1 MTQEKV
7 KAGYWSIA
15 TQKHLKQFQ
24 IDSAGLSHFGSIN
37 TAGKAGRFLGI
48 VRGNGVI
55 QDMNKLVQ
63 MAGTVGINSRHELE
77 MIILPTLAEASN
89 KQIELIRDTT
99 GKITGLAEY
108 VFTNSKVLEISGQ
121 LFENLYPNECEFVTI
136 ETMDETKKIPYLQS
150 DLTQL
155 LVRQGYSEENVSLA
169 YALQKQF
176 KLIQMFEKSKS
187 EERIISNEYVWGENS
202 HKIAHAVSRLEI
214 DDRQNL
220 KEIIEMIQRTQ
231 GFPLEQL
238 PVQSVELLTLAKK
251 IGMINPTTVISTRGF
266 QKDFGFSSNLIG
278 GNLYSDDILDDVKLL
293 LASIRFGENY
303 TQYTTIN
310 DPEKFLNKLIDS
322 GDIGPHDANATD
334 YTLLE
339 KKGIVKVVTKT
350 KYNSFTGVS
359 RTGSCLELIRKDVAE
374 EALKIIK
381 SPDYNFQTDSD
392 ITDFTSMMD
401 ASSFL
406 TPEELRIRLGE
417 SPEHIQEVEEHAVR
431 VLRGE
436 LL

>member
-1 MTQEKV
+1 MINEKV

-24 IDSAGLSHFGSIN
+24 IDSAGLNNFGTMN
-37 TAGKAGRFLGI
+37 TVGKAGRFLGVI
-48 VRGNGVI
+48 RGNGAI
-55 QDMNKLVQ
+55 ENMNKLRQ
-63 MAGTVGINSRHELE
+63 MASTVGISSNLELE
-77 MIILPTLAEASN
+77 LIILPTLENASDQ
-89 KQIELIRDTT
+89 QIELIRDST

-121 LFENLYPNECEFVTI
+121 LFENLSPNELERVTV

-150 DLTQL
+150 ELTQL
-155 LVRQGYSEENVSLA
+155 LIQKGYPEEKISLS

-176 KLIQMFEKSKS
+176 KLIQMFEKSRS

-202 HKIAHAVSRLEI
+202 QKIAHAISKLEI
-214 DDRQNL
+214 DNRQNL
-220 KEIIEMIQRTQ
+220 KEIIEIVQGTQ
-231 GFPLEQL
+231 GFPLDQI
-238 PVQSVELLTLAKK
+238 PIQHIDLLNLAKK
-251 IGMINPTTVISTRGF
+251 VGMINPTTIISTRGI
-266 QKDFGFSSNLIG
+266 QKDFGFSSKLVG
-278 GNLYSDDILDDVKLL
+278 ENLYNDDILDDVKLL

-310 DPEKFLNKLIDS
+310 NPEKFLTKFIES

-339 KKGIVKVVTKT
+339 KKGIVRVVTKT
-350 KYNSFTGVS
+350 KGH

-381 SPDYNFQTDSD
+381 SPNYSLQVDTD
-392 ITDFTSMMD
+392 ITDFSSMIDTS
-401 ASSFL
+401 AFL
-406 TPEELRIRLGE
+406 TPEESRIRLGE

-431 VLRGE
+431 LLRGE